1 MFLVLVIYNFYF
13 YNSFRCGR
21 CLCVQFA
28 LPAGSPAG
36 TGQCGALDYTST
48 TTKGTER
55 TTEQIVAYLK
65 KVTDFNRGM

>member
-28 LPAGSPAG
+28 LPAGS
-36 TGQCGALDYTST
+36 GQCGELDYTKT

-55 TTEQIVAYLK
+55 TTEQIVAFLK